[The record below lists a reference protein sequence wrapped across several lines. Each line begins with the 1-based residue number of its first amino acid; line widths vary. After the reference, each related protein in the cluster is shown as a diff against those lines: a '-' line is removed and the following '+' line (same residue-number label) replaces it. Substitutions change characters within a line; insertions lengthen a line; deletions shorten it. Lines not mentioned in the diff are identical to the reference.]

1 MRRIFT
7 RLFVL
12 SIIFAPQVTLAEG
25 DVRKGAE
32 LYRACVACHALEP
45 GLHLSGPSLADVWN
59 RPAGEVSEFTRYSDG
74 LRDAGFLWDAVS
86 LDAWLESPSD
96 MIEGTTMTFRG
107 IADTRARA
115 DLIAFLERA
124 GSTGGAE
131 ALVDESV
138 IPASYLRAQAPQPL
152 SGAPDYAR
160 VVGVRHC
167 AENFVVETA
176 DGVQTKLWEKNLR
189 LKVDSMES
197 GPVAGAGVILR
208 AGMQGDRF
216 TVIFASLADLKELVV
231 EDCPS
236 GASGEESQ

>member
-1 MRRIFT
+1 MSFA
-7 RLFVL
+7 
-12 SIIFAPQVTLAEG
+12 FAPQVTLAEG

-59 RPAGEVSEFTRYSDG
+59 RPAGKVSEFARYSDG
-74 LRDAGFLWDAVS
+74 LRDTGFLWDAVS
-86 LDAWLESPSD
+86 LDAWLESPSE

-107 IADTRARA
+107 ISDTGARA
-115 DLIAFLERA
+115 DLIAFLEQA
-124 GSTGGAE
+124 GSPGGAE
-131 ALVDESV
+131 ALVDQGV
-138 IPASYLRAQAPQPL
+138 IPASYLRAQAPQSL
-152 SGAPDYAR
+152 SGTPDYAR

-167 AENFVVETA
+167 ADNFVVETA
-176 DGVQTKLWEKNLR
+176 DGVHTKLWEKNLR

-216 TVIFASLADLKELVV
+216 TVIFANLADLKELVV

-236 GASGEESQ
+236 GASSEEGQ